1 MVFRKIKSN
10 LFLVIEKV
18 TSVFQNLHEFTSDT
32 YLTKKGILFLVKLKN
47 GFDGFLKLMEDSN

>member
-47 GFDGFLKLMEDSN
+47 GFDGFLKSMEDSN